1 MASASRVIGLFD
13 CIFVQ
18 HRFLVLAAWAFAV
31 FLGKGAEA
39 PMSLPQLNGVE
50 LLNPEEAVPLTRAS
64 VLAHVKANRHVSG
77 SGSGLLMRAARE
89 LEVADEVA
97 DDAEPGTDA

>member
-18 HRFLVLAAWAFAV
+18 HRFLVLAAWALAV
-31 FLGKGAEA
+31 FLGKGAEG
-39 PMSLPQLNGVE
+39 PMPLPQLNGVE

-64 VLAHVKANRHVSG
+64 VLAHVKAHRQV

-89 LEVADEVA
+89 LEVADEAA
-97 DDAEPGTDA
+97 DDGEPDTGA